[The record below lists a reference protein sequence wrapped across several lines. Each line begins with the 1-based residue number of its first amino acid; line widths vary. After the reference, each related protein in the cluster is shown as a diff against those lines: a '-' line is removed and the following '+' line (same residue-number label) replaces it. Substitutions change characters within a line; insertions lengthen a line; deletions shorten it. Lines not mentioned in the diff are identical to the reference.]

1 MSLSM
6 KTVNVF
12 TEKFSSNVGVDI
24 DDRIRLGDDQMTNF
38 QKSLSVGF
46 YDTLSEKMKTMADGK
61 KSLNAGN
68 KIRIST
74 LPHINI

>member
-61 KSLNAGN
+61 KSLNAEN

-74 LPHINI
+74 LPHIYI

>member
-24 DDRIRLGDDQMTNF
+24 DDRIRLGADQMTNF

-61 KSLNAGN
+61 KSLNAEN